1 MFVSARDMNSKER
14 KRYGKKK
21 KKKRDTLPEQFS
33 SAEEAGEFWD
43 THSGADYEEFMQ
55 PVDFEV
61 NLKRHSTEVRI
72 SNEVIRKVRK
82 IARHQGVT
90 SETLVNLW
98 LQEKTALVGAK
109 S

>member
-1 MFVSARDMNSKER
+1 MAKSKN
-14 KRYGKKK
+14 G
-21 KKKRDTLPEQFS
+21 KRDPLPETFK

-43 THSGADYEEFMQ
+43 THSGADYEEYMK
-55 PVDFEV
+55 PAHFEV
-61 NLKRHSTEVRI
+61 DLTRHSTEVRVADD
-72 SNEVIRKVRK
+72 VIRAVRK

-98 LQEKTALVGAK
+98 LLEKTVAASIK